1 MRDYEVNHPYTARS
15 YKRSSQSGSVSTQ
28 VGGKNI
34 FEKLA
39 DKWNAQPTWKKVLIG
54 GGVGLAVAGGLAVS
68 AVSSVASAV
77 LSRSIF
83 VFGI

>member
-1 MRDYEVNHPYTARS
+1 MTATGTE
-15 YKRSSQSGSVSTQ
+15 SGSVSTQ